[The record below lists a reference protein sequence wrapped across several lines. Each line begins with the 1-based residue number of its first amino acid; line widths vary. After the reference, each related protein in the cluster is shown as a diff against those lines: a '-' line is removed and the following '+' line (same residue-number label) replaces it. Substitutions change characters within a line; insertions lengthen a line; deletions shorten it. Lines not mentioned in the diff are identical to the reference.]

1 LSGNLHQENEK
12 NKRIRVLHLISG
24 DLWAGAEAQA
34 ATLLS
39 GLKKNPELKLSAIV
53 FNEGPLS
60 EKLKSLGIPVY
71 IFKEKRCNSPWLFL
85 RVKKVLSHNQV
96 QILHTHRY
104 KENIIGGLAAWF
116 SGVPYRVKTVHGLEE
131 SFRGIQKI
139 KANLYNLWDRWIT
152 RFLFDKIIAVSSH
165 LAGRLQEEHLSV
177 PIVHIHNCVDS
188 EKIKVNKSKIEVK
201 RDLKVIKDLPLIG
214 TAGRL
219 VPVKGLDYLLKATPL
234 ILGRLPRL
242 KVLIVGEG
250 PERNSLENLAS
261 RLGVDS
267 QVIFTG
273 QRGDVYDLISAMD
286 LFVLPSLSEGIPMVL
301 LEALTLGVPV
311 VASQV
316 GGIPEVLVHGQTG
329 FLVPP
334 RDEKALAHACQYILE
349 HRKEAQLLSDRGR
362 KLIQDKFSAEVMA
375 QKVVHLYRSLIS

>member
-1 LSGNLHQENEK
+1 
-12 NKRIRVLHLISG
+12 VLHLISG